1 MAPDDVKYLFIH
13 FMIMVAIGVP
23 PRLHFHET
31 GRTFSGIRF
40 PNDGLYRKGIAL
52 PADNLRLRLPVI
64 GSCSWH
70 YLFCLP

>member
-40 PNDGLYRKGIAL
+40 PNDGLYRKGIT
-52 PADNLRLRLPVI
+52 LRLI
-64 GSCSWH
+64 T
-70 YLFCLP
+70 